1 MKLNKTQTRLQE
13 LGLDFRVY
21 VDKFEGQSDD
31 EIIIE
36 TCGKCGG
43 KGIVFYYLHVDGGIC
58 YDCNGMGHWKNTVA
72 TLRKRHRGY
81 VNRDNLSVLKSA
93 IKRAETEAKINEF
106 NEENPGLSE
115 KITALANGGNSFAVS
130 LEDAL
135 NKFGSLTENQVNA
148 VNKMINQFEREA
160 TEKSLATPVPTGKDV
175 VTGTI
180 LSMKWVDN
188 HFSYNG
194 GTLKMVVQD
203 DRGFKVYG
211 TVPKAITTDENGD
224 YSSNIEDSRVTFNA
238 TLEPSK
244 DDDKFGFFKRPTKA
258 RLI

>member
-1 MKLNKTQTRLQE
+1 MKLNKTQTRLQD
-13 LGLDFRVY
+13 LGLDFLVY
-21 VDKFEGQSDD
+21 ADNFEGQSDD

-43 KGIVFYYLHVDGGIC
+43 KGTIFFYLHVDGGIC
-58 YDCNGMGHWKNTVA
+58 YDCEGRGHWKNTVA
-72 TLRKRHRGY
+72 TLRKRERSFI
-81 VNRDNLSVLKSA
+81 NRTNLATLKSA
-93 IKRAETEAKINEF
+93 LAKIEAKSNLDKF
-106 NEENPGLSE
+106 NEENPGVSE

-135 NKFGSLTENQVNA
+135 NKFGGLTENQLNA
-148 VNKMINQFEREA
+148 VNKMITQFEREA